1 METRIME
8 RKFVGHK
15 MARREFFSNVIHVYI
30 YIYIAR
36 PVLAASHGRPRVIY
50 VTVNLPRYGDRAP
63 REIN

>member
-30 YIYIAR
+30 YIYREAGSGRITR
-36 PVLAASHGRPRVIY
+36 PS
-50 VTVNLPRYGDRAP
+50 TRYLRDS
-63 REIN
+63 

>member
-1 METRIME
+1 ME

-30 YIYIAR
+30 YIGR